1 MSTTMQGD
9 RMNGR
14 KRKARAR
21 DGQRPVLVCGGA
33 GFIGLHLCSRLLQQ
47 GKRVICIDNF
57 CTSSEDVLIDL
68 LDDERFEL
76 RRQDVATLEE
86 DEVGPVSA
94 IFNLACAASP
104 IHYQRDPLGTLFSSV
119 HGMNNLL
126 RLARRYQAPIFQS
139 STSEIYGH
147 PTVHPQAETYW
158 GHVNTLGPRS
168 CYDEGKR
175 CAETLCYIYQQ
186 HYGVAVR
193 IARIFNTYGP
203 GMRLSDG
210 RVVVN
215 FIAQALS
222 NQPIT
227 IYGDGSQTRSFC
239 YVDDLV
245 DGIVRLMAPGNEFAG
260 PVNLGNPNE
269 IEVGELAARIVAF
282 TGSRSPIIRRPLPI
296 DDPPRRRPDIALAWQ
311 KLGWRPTTDLDSGL
325 QRTIRDVQRRLQ
337 RGDLSLPAIAS
348 KTQPIRTST
357 GAEASVP

>member
-9 RMNGR
+9 RYGKKRSTGR
-14 KRKARAR
+14 KAAA
-21 DGQRPVLVCGGA
+21 QRPVLVCGGA
-33 GFIGLHLCSRLLQQ
+33 GFIGLHLCTRLLTQ
-47 GKRVICIDNF
+47 GKRVICVDNF
-57 CTSSEDVLIDL
+57 CTSSEDALVQLID
-68 LDDERFEL
+68 EEGFEL

-104 IHYQRDPLGTLFSSV
+104 IHYQRDPLDTLFASI

-126 RLARRYQAPIFQS
+126 RIARRYQARIFQS

-158 GHVNTLGPRS
+158 GHVNTIGPRS

-222 NQPIT
+222 DQPIT
-227 IYGDGSQTRSFC
+227 VYGDGSQTRSFC
-239 YVDDLV
+239 YVDDLI
-245 DGIVRLMAPGNEFAG
+245 DGILRLMDPGNDFAG

-269 IEVGELAARIVAF
+269 IEVGELAALIIKF
-282 TGSRSPIIRRPLPI
+282 TGSRSPIIRRPLPV
-296 DDPPRRRPDIALAWQ
+296 DDPPRRRPDISLAWR
-311 KLGWRPTTDLDSGL
+311 KLRWRPATDLQTGL
-325 QRTIRDVQRRLQ
+325 QRTVLDVQRRLQ
-337 RGDLSLPAIAS
+337 QGDLSLPALP
-348 KTQPIRTST
+348 KTQSVRNGN
-357 GAEASVP
+357 GAEVSAP